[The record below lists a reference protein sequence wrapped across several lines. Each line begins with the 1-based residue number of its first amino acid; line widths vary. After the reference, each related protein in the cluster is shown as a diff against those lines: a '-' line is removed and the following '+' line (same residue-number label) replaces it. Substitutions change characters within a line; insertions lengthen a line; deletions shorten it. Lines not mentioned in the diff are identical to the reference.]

1 VFLSALH
8 LYDFRNYARLE
19 LSLDY
24 PLALLVG
31 GNAQGKTNLLEGICV
46 AALTRSPRTSSGHDL
61 IRFGARAA
69 RVALE
74 LRDDDRRNTL
84 EARLLMAP
92 EGNRVSKEFR
102 LNDHPIAA
110 QRAVGTLRVV
120 PFWPDDLQALKG
132 GGEGRR
138 RLLDG
143 VLSQVDR
150 RYGRQLSQYEHIL
163 EQRNA
168 LLRRVREGTE
178 LAWSLGHWTRTLA
191 QAASPVIR
199 ARLRHLRRLK
209 PLVEAQ
215 YAALSGEVARL
226 EVSYEAKR
234 YQVSEEMAEDEAMPD
249 SDGAENLDPV
259 AGTLQRAL
267 EGAAEEELAR
277 AVTVAG
283 PHRDDLRVELGG
295 REARIFASQGQQ
307 RSAVLSWKLAEVA
320 YITTQTGSPPLLLL
334 DDVLSEL
341 DRARRTALLAALE
354 GGSQALVTACERSDL
369 PEGWLRRARRFRV
382 EAGSVRLDGDP

>member
-8 LYDFRNYARLE
+8 LYDFRNYARLD
-19 LSLDY
+19 LPLDY

-31 GNAQGKTNLLEGICV
+31 GNAQGKTNLLESICV
-46 AALTRSPRTSSGHDL
+46 AALTRSPRTSAAHDL
-61 IRFGARAA
+61 IRFGARAS

-84 EARLLMAP
+84 EARLQLGS

-102 LNDHPIAA
+102 LNDHPIGA
-110 QRAVGTLRVV
+110 QRVLGTLRVV

-138 RLLDG
+138 RLLDA
-143 VLSQVDR
+143 LLIQVDR
-150 RYGRQLSQYEHIL
+150 RYGRQLSQYEHIV

-178 LAWSLGHWTRTLA
+178 PAWSLGYWTRTLA
-191 QAASPVIR
+191 QAASPVVR

-215 YAALSGEVARL
+215 YAALSGEAARL

-234 YQVSEEMAEDEAMPD
+234 YEVSEEMAEDEAPE
-249 SDGAENLDPV
+249 ENEGKEDLDPV
-259 AGTLQRAL
+259 ALALLRAL
-267 EGAAEEELAR
+267 ESVAEEELGR
-277 AVTVAG
+277 SVTVAG

-295 REARIFASQGQQ
+295 REARVFASQGQQ

-320 YITTQTGSPPLLLL
+320 YIATQTGSPPLLLL

-341 DRARRTALLAALE
+341 DRDRRAALLTALD
-354 GGSQALVTACERSDL
+354 GGSQALVTACERGDL
-369 PEGWLRRARRFRV
+369 PEAWLRRARRFRV
-382 EAGSVRLDGDP
+382 EAGSVRLDEDP